1 MSCALFLISVAVC
14 VAVGVAVGA
23 AVGVAVEWYWSFLH
37 RCGFDLRLRLRLRLV
52 AVAVAVAVEIFDRI
66 SGPELNVHRM
76 IGNLNSTRYR
86 NILFV
91 FCFLS

>member
-23 AVGVAVEWYWSFLH
+23 AVGVAVEWYCKSLH

-66 SGPELNVHRM
+66 SGPGM
-76 IGNLNSTRYR
+76 S
-86 NILFV
+86 FQ
-91 FCFLS
+91 FLR

>member
-23 AVGVAVEWYWSFLH
+23 AVGVAVEWYCKSLH

-66 SGPELNVHRM
+66 SGTALA
-76 IGNLNSTRYR
+76 
-86 NILFV
+86 ILG
-91 FCFLS
+91 L

>member
-23 AVGVAVEWYWSFLH
+23 AVGVAVEWYCKSLH

-66 SGPELNVHRM
+66 SGPGPMQYYKLHPM
-76 IGNLNSTRYR
+76 TGKY
-86 NILFV
+86 
-91 FCFLS
+91 LSSQKR

>member
-23 AVGVAVEWYWSFLH
+23 AVGVAVEWYCKSLH

-52 AVAVAVAVEIFDRI
+52 AVAVAVAVEIFDCI
-66 SGPELNVHRM
+66 SGPGV
-76 IGNLNSTRYR
+76 SP
-86 NILFV
+86 
-91 FCFLS
+91 

>member
-23 AVGVAVEWYWSFLH
+23 AVGVAVEWCCNFLH

-66 SGPELNVHRM
+66 SGP
-76 IGNLNSTRYR
+76 GSTR
-86 NILFV
+86 FT
-91 FCFLS
+91 

>member
-23 AVGVAVEWYWSFLH
+23 AVGVAVEWYCKSLH

-52 AVAVAVAVEIFDRI
+52 AVAVAVAVAVEIFDRI
-66 SGPELNVHRM
+66 SGPDLYINF
-76 IGNLNSTRYR
+76 IPYY
-86 NILFV
+86 
-91 FCFLS
+91 C

>member
-23 AVGVAVEWYWSFLH
+23 AVGVAVEWYCKSLH

-52 AVAVAVAVEIFDRI
+52 AVAVAVAVAVEIFDRI
-66 SGPELNVHRM
+66 SGPGSNMKVS
-76 IGNLNSTRYR
+76 NTVK
-86 NILFV
+86 F
-91 FCFLS
+91 